1 MVQVGYEEGEK
12 CTSRIS
18 SVLQFPHAHQSYKCI
33 CGLLHVKPATR
44 TIGAVT
50 VFLISMNFF
59 WAILTY
65 SDTKDVSVGSAILY
79 STYVLAVI
87 VSTFAL
93 FFGVSRKRYKLLLP
107 FIFIQ
112 IMTALASIVFLII
125 VIIFAVCNTWH
136 LIHPHVRLLLEDST
150 NQSKKQNVIFIFS
163 FLKCHNINQRKEK
176 KTVKKHRFRYL

>member
-1 MVQVGYEEGEK
+1 MRKNSEKMVQVGCEEGEK

-33 CGLLHVKPATR
+33 CGLIHVKPATR

-59 WAILTY
+59 WVILTY
-65 SDTKDVSVGSAILY
+65 SDTKDVSVGSAVLY

-93 FFGVSRKRYKLLLP
+93 FLGVSRKRSTKRVINMLSGCSYFTVSMVNSYSVHVLS
-107 FIFIQ
+107 IF
-112 IMTALASIVFLII
+112 
-125 VIIFAVCNTWH
+125 
-136 LIHPHVRLLLEDST
+136 R
-150 NQSKKQNVIFIFS
+150 
-163 FLKCHNINQRKEK
+163 
-176 KTVKKHRFRYL
+176 